1 MGNFAVIK
9 TYRNTVLTV
18 YPKYSHKYDI
28 IVLHLV
34 LNYYYFDIMTVA

>member
-18 YPKYSHKYDI
+18 YPKYSHKYDNNS
-28 IVLHLV
+28 LALDTQ
-34 LNYYYFDIMTVA
+34 LLLF